1 MIQSLSFLICLSV
14 SASVLAENWPCWR
27 GPRGDGTSAEM
38 QIPVAWNGETGEGI
52 AWKVEIPGTGH
63 SSPIVWENN
72 LFLTT
77 CLEDSHERML
87 LCLNRKDGS
96 NRWKTSVA
104 VSPLETK
111 HELNMF
117 CVRHSCHR
125 RANSL
130 CHVSGG
136 RRPPSVCDW
145 HRFIEFSVEATLM
158 SDSETQGSTTNAVRS
173 TESRKLFGEDELST
187 ERDVKNFGSVDGKQ
201 I

>member
-63 SSPIVWENN
+63 SSPIVWENS

-77 CLEDSHERML
+77 CLEESHERIL

-96 NRWKTSVA
+96 IRWKTSVA

-111 HELNMF
+111 HELNSF
-117 CVRHSCHR
+117 ASGTPATDGRTVYVTFLVADGHELFAIGTDSS
-125 RANSL
+125 NS
-130 CHVSGG
+130 
-136 RRPPSVCDW
+136 PSVP
-145 HRFIEFSVEATLM
+145 R
-158 SDSETQGSTTNAVRS
+158 
-173 TESRKLFGEDELST
+173 
-187 ERDVKNFGSVDGKQ
+187 
-201 I
+201 